1 MIDGCGG
8 EIKFNILNHFVCL
21 VNQDGIKSFLS
32 INFLIHKYLQ
42 INIEKVPCPKKSH
55 PKY

>member
-21 VNQDGIKSFLS
+21 VNQDGIKYFLS
-32 INFLIHKYLQ
+32 IIFLIHKYLQ